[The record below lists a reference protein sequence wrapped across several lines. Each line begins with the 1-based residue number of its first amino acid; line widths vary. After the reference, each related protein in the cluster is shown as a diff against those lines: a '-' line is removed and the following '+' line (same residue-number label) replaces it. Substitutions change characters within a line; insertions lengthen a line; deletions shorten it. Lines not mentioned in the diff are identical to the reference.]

1 MIRVALVHQAYASR
15 VNCIGDHRSFKDSR
29 VTLVASGI
37 RAIFVVHVIELAH
50 VDIKVA
56 LVIRHHLHHIILEI
70 LLRLR
75 IHYNL
80 ELNYKQN
87 SKFIF
92 FYSNFSC

>member
-1 MIRVALVHQAYASR
+1 
-15 VNCIGDHRSFKDSR
+15 
-29 VTLVASGI
+29 
-37 RAIFVVHVIELAH
+37 
-50 VDIKVA
+50 